1 MQLSIFLNLTFK
13 VLELGTETN
22 VSNALPLSHIP
33 SPQIFS
39 LVEFVA
45 QAVASVHCI
54 RRLERSP
61 TPSKSKSPCD
71 TCQGSRASSDS
82 GHEARRKRR
91 GCGTAERLD
100 EIELMG
106 LCE

>member
-22 VSNALPLSHIP
+22 VSNALPLCHIP

-39 LVEFVA
+39 LVKFVA

-61 TPSKSKSPCD
+61 PLVRVNHHVTLAK
-71 TCQGSRASSDS
+71 
-82 GHEARRKRR
+82 EAGLPVTVAMRLGEKGGTVEQPR
-91 GCGTAERLD
+91 GW
-100 EIELMG
+100 MK
-106 LCE
+106 